1 MHFPFYYPYSLI
13 CDKSAMWNDAEKKE
27 SLINCESLFYK
38 SSIEHEILKNSQNND
53 IWRYNPS

>member
-27 SLINCESLFYK
+27 SLINYESLFYQ
-38 SSIEHEILKNSQNND
+38 SSIEHQILKNSQNND
-53 IWRYNPS
+53 IWR